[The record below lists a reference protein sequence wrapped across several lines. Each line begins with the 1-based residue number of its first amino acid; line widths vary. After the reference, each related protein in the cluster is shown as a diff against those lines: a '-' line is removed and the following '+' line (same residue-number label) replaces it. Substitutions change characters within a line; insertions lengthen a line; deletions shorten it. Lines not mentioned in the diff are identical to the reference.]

1 MHKADRTRSI
11 ISTWRVHHNEAL
23 NPGAHVKQQEGKQED
38 ATPASRFMH
47 NHLNRKRADLCRI
60 RIISAADSLALREC
74 SASEL
79 EAAEELV
86 WQLRAAGGTTAC
98 RFSSDLWDAWTPIS
112 NG

>member
-1 MHKADRTRSI
+1 
-11 ISTWRVHHNEAL
+11 
-23 NPGAHVKQQEGKQED
+23 
-38 ATPASRFMH
+38 MH

-86 WQLRAAGGTTAC
+86 WQLRAARWDHSVQVLLRFVGCLDTHLEWMAVSTTLNAMRT
-98 RFSSDLWDAWTPIS
+98 RFQGHLDDRC
-112 NG
+112 